1 MNTDT
6 FGILVRRILFKGFGA
21 VRWLYY
27 FCNERRFSKL
37 CIQEERE
44 IVTQFSAMSS
54 GQEGRVKTASFSSR
68 VLTYV
73 EGLRVRSS
81 PYGQYSFSTS
91 SSVPVLYSSVY
102 AVLIRSLLCDLDRLS
117 ASDREEWISYIKG
130 FQCRDG
136 MFRDEAIRVES
147 SETRDY
153 QCGWRHLTLHA
164 IMALSA
170 LGSTAD
176 KEFSIINSL
185 GSENRLTQWLSS
197 LPWRYK
203 ATLASSTVQNIGTLL
218 QYSRDRQNNKEAQQ
232 LLDSLFRWLNKTQN
246 PKTGS
251 WGITLSGRRGISEQV
266 HTGYHIW
273 LLYFFDKIEL
283 KYKENIIDL
292 LLETRS
298 SLGSFGPFPSSS
310 ACDDIDTIDPLVRLF
325 KLTEYRKAE
334 VLDALRK
341 AVPWV
346 LFNQNRDGGFVF
358 ERNRV
363 LYYGHN
369 FLSAEKNVSSLFPT
383 WFRLL
388 SLALLA
394 QEIVDYTFL
403 SQDWRFLNCP
413 GHQFPV

>member
-6 FGILVRRILFKGFGA
+6 FGILVMRILFKGLGT

-27 FCNERRFSKL
+27 LCNERRLSKL

-44 IVTQFSAMSS
+44 IVTQFLAMSAE
-54 GQEGRVKTASFSSR
+54 QEGRVKTTSFSR
-68 VLTYV
+68 RILIYV
-73 EGLRVRSS
+73 EGLRVRSF
-81 PYGQYSFSTS
+81 PYGRYRFSTR

-102 AVLIRSLLCDLDRLS
+102 AVLIRSLLGDLDKLS

-203 ATLASSTVQNIGTLL
+203 PTVASSAVQNIGTLL
-218 QYSRDRQNNKEAQQ
+218 QYSRDRQNNKETQQ
-232 LLDSLFRWLNKTQN
+232 LLDSLFRWLNNTQN
-246 PKTGS
+246 PITGS
-251 WGITLSGRRGISEQV
+251 WGIALPGRRGISDQV

-273 LLYFFDKIEL
+273 LLYFFDNIEL
-283 KYKENIIDL
+283 NYRNNIIDL
-292 LLETRS
+292 LLKTSS
-298 SLGSFGPFPSSS
+298 SLGYFGPFPSSS
-310 ACDDIDTIDPLVRLF
+310 ACDDIDTIDPLIRLS
-325 KLTEYRKAE
+325 KLTDYRKEE
-334 VLDALRK
+334 VMEVLRK
-341 AVPWV
+341 AVTWV

-358 ERNRV
+358 KRNKV

-369 FLSAEKNVSSLFPT
+369 LLSAEKNVSSLFPT

-394 QEIVDYTFL
+394 QKIVDYTFL
-403 SQDWRFLNCP
+403 SQDWRLLNCP